1 MLMECSDV
9 RAEKLLWDL
18 ALGCAGRTWQ
28 AESVTC
34 CEQKSAWDELRNKW
48 VGGEGNESK

>member
-1 MLMECSDV
+1 MERSDV
-9 RAEKLLWDL
+9 RAETHPWDL

-34 CEQKSAWDELRNKW
+34 EQKSAWDELRNEW
-48 VGGEGNESK
+48 MGGEGNESK